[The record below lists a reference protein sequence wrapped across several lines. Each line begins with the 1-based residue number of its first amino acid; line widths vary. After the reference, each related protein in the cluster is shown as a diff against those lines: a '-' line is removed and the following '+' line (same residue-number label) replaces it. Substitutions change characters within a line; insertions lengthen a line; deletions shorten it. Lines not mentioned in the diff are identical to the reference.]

1 MIYFL
6 GIDVS
11 KSTLDVA
18 LVKAGTVI
26 KEEQIENDKASLR
39 RFLFGLRQE
48 CNLALEDLVV
58 CMEHTGIYNYRAL
71 EVLHKAKVKVCLEPA
86 LHIKQSMGM
95 TRGKDDRVDA
105 RRIAQYAYKSR
116 EQLAIWQPKRAVFQ
130 KLQALLSLRERLIKA
145 KTQLEIPLQESAGY
159 VDPSIVKSMKA
170 SSQPVI
176 KAIKKELKELESR
189 ISTLIQEDE
198 AVKKQHGYIT
208 SVPGVG
214 DITALNLIIR
224 TEGFTRIKEPKQ
236 FACYAGVAPFK
247 HQSGS
252 SIRGKT
258 RVSKLANMTMK
269 KLFHLAAMS
278 AIQCSDEMSVFY
290 QRKLSEGKNK
300 MSVINAV
307 RNKLISRVFA
317 CVKQERNYEKNYIY
331 PLLEP

>member
-18 LVKAGTVI
+18 LVKAGAVI
-26 KEEQIENDKASLR
+26 KEQKIENDKASLR
-39 RFLFGLRQE
+39 RFLLELKQE

-159 VDPSIVKSMKA
+159 VDLSIVKSMKA

-176 KAIKKELKELESR
+176 KAIKKEVKELESR

-224 TEGFTRIKEPKQ
+224 TEGFTRIKEPKR

-278 AIQCSDEMSVFY
+278 AIQCSDEMRVFY
-290 QRKLSEGKNK
+290 QRKVSEGKNK